1 MGFFDNLL
9 QKVGTAPRAAASPL
23 LGPSKAPA
31 GPLDL
36 AIGDFATIYGE
47 RFAVVGVRVHQSDS
61 HTSHHYCLKDGGGN
75 FAVLAADGARDPALT
90 LQRMMSMQVD
100 WSSDVVAGIAKEPVK
115 LFARG
120 RMRVRTW
127 GDSGNA
133 SGARH
138 VEIRRLADASGDCV
152 LVLEEYDGRK
162 EQRLGETVFE
172 GEMQFERAG
181 RADDAPAAP
190 LEGADSFEEMAEETI
205 VKGSPRAAAKALEEN
220 VGSQD
225 ASQEGGAPAD
235 PTAYDD
241 DEWADAVD
249 TKPVNVS
256 MPRKQSHADRV
267 VPEAEDE
274 WDIATQLVSKS
285 KRDAK

>member
-9 QKVGTAPRAAASPL
+9 QKVGTAPRAAASPF
-23 LGPSKAPA
+23 LGPAKPPA

-36 AIGDFATIYGE
+36 AIGDFATVYGE
-47 RFAVVGVRVHQSDS
+47 RFAVVGLRVHQSDS
-61 HTSHHYCLKDGGGN
+61 HTSHHYCLKDATGG
-75 FAVLAADGARDPALT
+75 FAVLAADGARDPAFT
-90 LQRMMSMQVD
+90 LQRMMSTQVD
-100 WSSDVVAGIAKEPVK
+100 WSSDVVVGVAEQPLR

-120 RMRVRTW
+120 RMRLRAW

-162 EQRLGETVFE
+162 EVRLGETVFE
-172 GEMQFERAG
+172 GEMQFERNG
-181 RADDAPAAP
+181 RGDDAPAAP
-190 LEGADSFEEMAEETI
+190 IDGADDFEDMREERI
-205 VKGSPRAAAKALEEN
+205 VRGSPRAAAKALEEN
-220 VGSQD
+220 VGLQHEPEQD
-225 ASQEGGAPAD
+225 GPAAD

-249 TKPVNVS
+249 TKPVSVS
-256 MPRKQSHADRV
+256 TPRRQSHADRV
-267 VPEAEDE
+267 VADADDE
-274 WDIATQLVSKS
+274 WETATQLVSKP
-285 KRDAK
+285 KRDGK

>member
-9 QKVGTAPRAAASPL
+9 QKVGTAPRAAAGSF
-23 LGPSKAPA
+23 LGPAKPPA

-47 RFAVVGVRVHQSDS
+47 RFAVVGLRVHQSDS
-61 HTSHHYCLKDGGGN
+61 HTSHHYCLRDATGGS
-75 FAVLAADGARDPALT
+75 AVLAADGARDPALT
-90 LQRMMSMQVD
+90 LQRVMSTQVD
-100 WSSDVVAGIAKEPVK
+100 WSADVVAGITKDPLK

-120 RMRVRTW
+120 RMRVRAW

-133 SGARH
+133 SGAKH
-138 VEIRRLADASGDCV
+138 VEIRRLSDASGDTV

-162 EQRLGETVFE
+162 EVRLGETVFE
-172 GEMQFERAG
+172 GEMHFERTG
-181 RADDAPAAP
+181 RRDDAPAAP
-190 LEGADSFEEMAEETI
+190 IDGAEDFEAIADEKI

-220 VGSQD
+220 VGVQPG
-225 ASQEGGAPAD
+225 ETHGGATAD

-249 TKPVNVS
+249 VKPTSVS
-256 MPRKQSHADRV
+256 APRKQSHADRV
-267 VPEAEDE
+267 VNEAEDE
-274 WDIATQLVSKS
+274 WDAASEIVNKP
-285 KRDAK
+285 KRPL

>member
-9 QKVGTAPRAAASPL
+9 QKVGTAPRAAAGSF
-23 LGPSKAPA
+23 LGPAKPPA

-47 RFAVVGVRVHQSDS
+47 RFAVVGLRVHQSDS
-61 HTSHHYCLKDGGGN
+61 HTSHHYCLRDATGN
-75 FAVLAADGARDPALT
+75 AAVLAADGTRDPVLT
-90 LQRMMSMQVD
+90 LQRLMSTQVD
-100 WSSDVVAGIAKEPVK
+100 WTADEVTGISQDPLR

-120 RMRVRTW
+120 KMRSKAW

-152 LVLEEYDGRK
+152 LVLEEYEGRK
-162 EQRLGETVFE
+162 EVRLGETVFE
-172 GEMQFERAG
+172 GEMQFERSG
-181 RADDAPAAP
+181 RGDDGPAAP
-190 LEGADSFEEMAEETI
+190 LAGADAFEEIADDRI

-220 VGSQD
+220 VNVQTS
-225 ASQEGGAPAD
+225 EIHGGAGAD

-249 TKPVNVS
+249 VKPTSVS
-256 MPRKQSHADRV
+256 APRKHTHADRV
-267 VPEAEDE
+267 VNEAEDE
-274 WDIATQLVSKS
+274 WDAATEIVNKS

>member
-1 MGFFDNLL
+1 MEFFDNLL
-9 QKVGTAPRAAASPL
+9 QKVGTTPRAAAAPF
-23 LGPSKAPA
+23 LGQSKPPA

-36 AIGDFATIYGE
+36 AIGDFVTIYGE
-47 RFAVVGVRVHQSDS
+47 RFAVVGLRVHQSDS

-75 FAVLAADGARDPALT
+75 PAVLAADGARDPALT
-90 LQRMMSMQVD
+90 LQRMMTMQVD
-100 WSSDVVAGIAKEPVK
+100 WSSDVVAGVAKEPLR

-133 SGARH
+133 SSARH
-138 VEIRRLADASGDCV
+138 VEIRRLADASADCV
-152 LVLEEYDGRK
+152 LVLEDYDGRK
-162 EQRLGETVFE
+162 EVRLGETVFE

-181 RADDAPAAP
+181 RGDDAPAAP
-190 LEGADSFEEMAEETI
+190 LSGADSFEEMAEEAI

-220 VGSQD
+220 VGAQAASAQGD
-225 ASQEGGAPAD
+225 AAAD

-249 TKPVNVS
+249 TKPVSVS

-274 WDIATQLVSKS
+274 WDTAAQLVSKP

>member
-9 QKVGTAPRAAASPL
+9 QKVGTAPRAAAGSF
-23 LGPSKAPA
+23 LGPAKAPA

-61 HTSHHYCLKDGGGN
+61 HTSHHYCLRDATGN
-75 FAVLAADGARDPALT
+75 AAVLAADGARDPALT
-90 LQRMMSMQVD
+90 LQRLMSTQVD
-100 WSSDVVAGIAKEPVK
+100 PTADVVVGIAAEPLK

-120 RMRVRTW
+120 RMRVRAW

-133 SGARH
+133 SGARQ
-138 VEIRRLADASGDCV
+138 VEIRRLSDASGDTV

-162 EQRLGETVFE
+162 EVRLGETVFE
-172 GEMQFERAG
+172 GEMQFERSG
-181 RADDAPAAP
+181 RADDSPAAP
-190 LEGADSFEEMAEETI
+190 LDGADAFEDISEDEI

-220 VGSQD
+220 VGVQHV
-225 ASQEGGAPAD
+225 AQHGGAVAD

-256 MPRKQSHADRV
+256 MPRRATHADRV
-267 VPEAEDE
+267 MNEAEDE
-274 WDIATQLVSKS
+274 WDAATEIVSKS
-285 KRDAK
+285 KRDGT

>member
-9 QKVGTAPRAAASPL
+9 QKVGTAPRAAAAPF
-23 LGPSKAPA
+23 LGQGKPPE

-36 AIGDFATIYGE
+36 AIGDFVTIYQE
-47 RFAVVGVRVHQSDS
+47 RFAVVGLRVHQSDS

-75 FAVLAADGARDPALT
+75 SAVLAADGARDPALT
-90 LQRMMSMQVD
+90 LQRPMSMQVD
-100 WSSDVVAGIAKEPVK
+100 WTSDVVAGIAKDPLK

-133 SGARH
+133 SGTRH
-138 VEIRRLADASGDCV
+138 VEIRRLADASGDTV
-152 LVLEEYDGRK
+152 LALEEYDGRK
-162 EQRLGETVFE
+162 EARLGETVFE

-181 RADDAPAAP
+181 RGDDAPAAP
-190 LEGADSFEEMAEETI
+190 LSGADVFEEMAEESI

-220 VGSQD
+220 VGAQPGSAQGD
-225 ASQEGGAPAD
+225 AAAD

-249 TKPVNVS
+249 TKPVSVS

-267 VPEAEDE
+267 VAEDEDE
-274 WDIATQLVSKS
+274 WDAATEIVSKP
-285 KRDAK
+285 KRDLK